1 MTRKQ
6 VENLLMLSSGITA
19 LVVFLI
25 TVYSVIYISSV
36 RDNKMFIHLMGIIEG
51 VVISLFSYFFTK
63 SQKEDKDVN

>member
-1 MTRKQ
+1 
-6 VENLLMLSSGITA
+6 MLSSGITA

-63 SQKEDKDVN
+63 SQKEDEKE

>member
-19 LVVFLI
+19 LLVFLV